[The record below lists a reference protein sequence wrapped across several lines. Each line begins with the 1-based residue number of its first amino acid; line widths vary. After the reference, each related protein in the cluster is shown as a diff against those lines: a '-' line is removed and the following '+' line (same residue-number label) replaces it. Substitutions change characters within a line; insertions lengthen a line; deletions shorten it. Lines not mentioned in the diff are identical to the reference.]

1 MLKATRDQ
9 VMATLK
15 AVGLGRSD
23 GVMVH
28 SALQFLGW
36 PEGGAGMY
44 YEALDLLLGLRSL
57 DGTLV
62 VPTFNFGFAHGQPF
76 DQAHTPAEELNA
88 GTFPEYIRQRPE
100 AKRSPHPLQS
110 VAAVGAWADDLSGR
124 DTSSAF
130 DPGSAFDRMLELD
143 FTLVLLG
150 ASVDAISM
158 LHYVE
163 QRLQVPY
170 RFWKKFTG
178 EVTLPGR
185 PPEVRTYR
193 MYARY
198 RKLNP
203 QLDYSPIQ
211 AELERRGGWSS
222 TPLNYGTVAAC
233 RARDFVAVAEELIR
247 RDPWVL
253 VKNRP
258 K

>member
-9 VMATLK
+9 VVGTLK
-15 AVGLGRSD
+15 AVGLGHGD
-23 GVMVH
+23 GVIVH
-28 SALQFLGW
+28 AALQFLGW

-44 YEALDLLLGLRSL
+44 FDALDEVLGLHPGP
-57 DGTLV
+57 GTLV

-76 DQAHTPAEELNA
+76 DQARTPAEELNA
-88 GTFPEYIRQRPE
+88 GTFPEYVRLRPE
-100 AKRSPHPLQS
+100 ARRSPHPLQS
-110 VAAVGAWADDLSGR
+110 IAAVGARADDLAGR

-143 FTLVLLG
+143 FKLLLLG
-150 ASVDAISM
+150 ASVDATSM
-158 LHYVE
+158 LHYAE
-163 QRLQVPY
+163 QRTQVPY

-178 EVTLPGR
+178 EVTLTGR
-185 PPEVRTYR
+185 PAEVRTYR

-203 QLDYSPIQ
+203 QLDYGPIQ
-211 AELERRGGWSS
+211 AELQHRRLWASV
-222 TPLNYGTVAAC
+222 PLNYGTVAAC
-233 RARDFVAVAEELIR
+233 RLRDFVAVAEELIR